1 MCRMFLSIR
10 NTSPGR
16 AMIFFKELK
25 RSWEGSA
32 MNRAMHSKPK
42 RIHHLDAHTGKVRV
56 MNAEMPANNTMRMER
71 GINACWMVLSIKLI
85 LP

>member
-16 AMIFFKELK
+16 AMIFLNELK

-32 MNRAMHSKPK
+32 MNSAMQSKPK
-42 RIHHLDAHTGKVRV
+42 RIHHLGTHTGKTSV
-56 MNAEMPANNTMRMER
+56 MNTEMQPNNTIRIER
-71 GINACWMVLSIKLI
+71 GINACWMVLSMKLM